1 MASGIFS
8 YFRFMLRSVTL
19 ALLFSVGFFLIQS
32 LVIAQNFKFNSQP
45 KGVKL
50 PVQNVLEFEQDTLG
64 RMWFATSRGV
74 VYSDGIQTHELP
86 DTLVR
91 RFNYRISMLKDED
104 GIMWLYNTN
113 GAPVLFKAFTEG
125 WEEVDFPEEVKSQ
138 YSSGISFFS
147 IGKAAGKYFFMDTG
161 SHLVYWKEGEEK
173 KILIARD
180 FLQTREL
187 VSVFETEG
195 EILLN
200 FKLQTFKFQE
210 DQLIPYE
217 YRGIPLP
224 SPPFLVKKSPHSG
237 EFYFLGNDY
246 LAKGPKAEFPTQIV
260 SRGFSTK
267 AYVNEDFFSLEFSGE
282 NVFYHFNSHLL
293 KYNPSRNR
301 PVFIDLSDLFN
312 TIYLQTIF
320 LDREGILWV
329 GTSRGMANNNSQVFQ
344 NYGAEVT
351 EFLGEEL
358 TAIADFGEGSFLFGY
373 NNGIQIF
380 SRMAIKTIYRDPFP
394 KGLPN
399 HRIINFSKDGE
410 NGIWFSANWGGVG
423 YFNTN
428 TEKITLT
435 PPPKDTNISSVQVAG
450 DSLLIVS
457 GRRIFIAPISA
468 RGNQLFRNELTSEID
483 SLLRGNPVFFRK
495 AGKLKNGKIVVLR
508 ASKLENQYPIIETPR
523 YILAEGYDFLE
534 LPNGSLLFGTEFG
547 LKVYREGYQGFFI
560 HHGKSITNAVFALL
574 RDHEENIWA
583 GTDHGVYVLGKERV
597 SHFSEKNGLIGD
609 EINRGALI
617 QASSGRIMIGTQKG
631 LSIYFP
637 EEGFYANG
645 APKVYLTSVR
655 LGEEE
660 VLEKKNPK
668 VPFALN
674 SLEIAFLAAGFNESR
689 ELWIHY
695 RLKNQENSD
704 WTILKNPGSNQ
715 LFFSNLPAGEYQFEL
730 KASYDGENFSE
741 TVYSEPFV
749 VLAPFYL
756 QVWFIVLSVLFL
768 LGLGILINMF
778 FRQLQN
784 LGLLQTAV
792 DQESKGKVI
801 AEQQF
806 KNVWAS
812 SQDGML
818 LTLEGEKIL
827 TVNPAFAKMMK
838 CSVADL
844 EGKSLSVLFKDE
856 NMQEFYL
863 DVLLNRVRMSPGKG
877 TSIETPIEW
886 KTGVLEM
893 EVFSVLLDQDY
904 KGKGLVLSVF
914 KDISAQKSVQNKLRE
929 AKEKAEQANL
939 FKSSLLSNISHE
951 IRTPLNG
958 IIGGAEHI
966 MMSRTND
973 TELQSQLDIILQSG
987 ERLLGTINS
996 LLDIAKIE
1004 ANKMPVIYTETEVK
1018 EFLETIIRPLKAGA
1032 LRKGLELEFQFL
1044 SPDFQAKV
1052 DRRFLEMILNNLV
1065 SNSIKYTE
1073 SGLIKVTCEKVEDHL
1088 LLEVTDSGVG
1098 ISIDFQS
1105 KMFEP
1110 FEQESK
1116 GNDRLFEGTGLGLS
1130 ITRNLIHLMG
1140 GNIQIWSTKNTG
1152 TRVLVEIPLSE
1163 V

>member
-1 MASGIFS
+1 MVSGIFS
-8 YFRFMLRSVTL
+8 YFRFMVRSMTQ
-19 ALLFSVGFFLIQS
+19 AFLFTAGLFLIQS
-32 LVIAQNFKFNSQP
+32 LVFAQNFKFNAQP

-50 PVQNVLEFEQDTLG
+50 PVQNVLEFEQDSLG
-64 RMWFATSRGV
+64 RMWFSTSRGV
-74 VYSDGIQTHELP
+74 VYSDGIQTYELP

-91 RFNYRISMLKDED
+91 RFNYRISFLKDAD
-104 GIMWLYNTN
+104 GVLWLSN
-113 GAPVLFKAFTEG
+113 GIGTPVLFKAQQEG
-125 WEEVDFPEEVKSQ
+125 WVEEDLPVEIKNQ
-138 YSSGISFFS
+138 YSTRIGFFSTGKSSDKSFFL
-147 IGKAAGKYFFMDTG
+147 DLG
-161 SHLVYWKEGEEK
+161 SHLLHWKEGDREK
-173 KILIARD
+173 QIVERD
-180 FLQTREL
+180 FLLTRDL
-187 VSVFETEG
+187 KSVVEADG

-200 FKLQTFKFQE
+200 FELRSYKF
-210 DQLIPYE
+210 DGKGLIPYE

-224 SPPFLVKKSPHSG
+224 SQPFLVKKSPHSG
-237 EFYFLGNDY
+237 EYYFLGKDY
-246 LAKGPKAEFPTQIV
+246 LAKGPKAEFPTQIL

-267 AYVNEDFFSLEFSGE
+267 AYVSDDYFSLEFSGE

-301 PVFIDLSDLFN
+301 PVYLDLSDFFN
-312 TIYLQTIF
+312 TIYLQSIF

-329 GTSRGMANNNSQVFQ
+329 GSSRGMANNNSQVFQ
-344 NYGAEVT
+344 NYGLEVT
-351 EFLGEEL
+351 DFLGEEV
-358 TAIADFGEGSFLFGY
+358 TAIADFGESSFLFGY

-380 SRMAIKTIYRDPFP
+380 SRQAIKTIYRDPYP
-394 KGLPN
+394 QGLPD
-399 HRIINFSKDGE
+399 HRIVNFSKEGE
-410 NGIWFSANWGGVG
+410 KGIWFSANWGGVG
-423 YFNTN
+423 YFDTK
-428 TEKITLT
+428 TEKINLT
-435 PPPKDTNISSVQVAG
+435 PPPKDTNISSVQVVG
-450 DSLLIVS
+450 DSILLVS
-457 GRRIFIAPISA
+457 GKRIFIAPLSA
-468 RGNQLFRNELTSEID
+468 RGNQLFTKELTHEID
-483 SLLRGNPVFFRK
+483 SLLRGNPAFFRK
-495 AGKLKNGKIVVLR
+495 AGKLKNGKIVVMR
-508 ASKLENQYPIIETPR
+508 ASRLENQYPIIETPR

-534 LPNGSLLFGTEFG
+534 LPDGSLLFGTEFG
-547 LKVYREGYQGFFI
+547 LKVYREGYQGYYI
-560 HHGKSITNAVFALL
+560 HQGKTISNAVFTLL
-574 RDHEENIWA
+574 RDSKEVIWA
-583 GTDHGVYVLGKERV
+583 GTDFGVFALGKDKI
-597 SHFSEKNGLIGD
+597 SHFSEKNGLVGD
-609 EINRGALI
+609 EVNRGALI
-617 QASSGRIMIGTQKG
+617 EAPSGRIMIGTQKG

-637 EEGFYANG
+637 EEGFYSNG
-645 APKVYLTSVR
+645 APMVHLTSVR
-655 LGEEE
+655 LGENE
-660 VLEKKNPK
+660 VLVKKNPE
-668 VPFALN
+668 VPYSQN
-674 SLEIAFLAAGFNESR
+674 SLEVSFLAAGFNESR

-695 RLKNQENSD
+695 RLKDREDSD

-715 LFFSNLPAGEYQFEL
+715 LFYSNLPAGKYQFEL

-749 VLAPFYL
+749 VLSPFYL
-756 QVWFIVLSVLFL
+756 QVWFIVLAVLFL

-778 FRQLQN
+778 FRQFQN
-784 LGLLQTAV
+784 LGILQSAV
-792 DQESKGKVI
+792 DRESKGKVI

-827 TVNPAFAKMMK
+827 TANPAFAKMMK
-838 CSVADL
+838 CAVEDL
-844 EGKSLSVLFKDE
+844 EGKPLNVLFKDE
-856 NMQEFYL
+856 NMEKLYL
-863 DVLLNRVRMSPGKG
+863 EVLLKRIKRSPGKG
-877 TSIETPIEW
+877 ISIDTPIEW
-886 KTGVLEM
+886 KTGMLEM

-929 AKEKAEQANL
+929 AKEKAEQANR
-939 FKSSLLSNISHE
+939 FKSSLLSNVSHE

-966 MMSRTND
+966 MMSRKND

-1004 ANKMPVIYTETEVK
+1004 ANKMPVVYTKTEMK
-1018 EFLETIIRPLKAGA
+1018 EFLETIIRPLKAAA
-1032 LRKGLELEFQFL
+1032 LRKGLNLEFQFL
-1044 SPDFQAKV
+1044 SPDFEAKV

-1073 SGLIKVTCEKVEDHL
+1073 TGQIKIISQKVEELL

-1098 ISIDFQS
+1098 ISVDFQN

-1140 GNIQIWSTKNTG
+1140 GNIQIWSAKNTG